1 MNFGEKLRRL
11 RTENNLTQPELAEA
25 TSIEQS
31 YLSKLENGKSLPSND
46 VLNKVLDVF
55 DLEVGDLVDDLD
67 QGSRNQLRHV
77 PDVAAYINQEKQ
89 RLIGNRQRWL
99 LISAL
104 LLSSGA
110 ALIYG
115 GTVNLFFSNFVYE
128 YTSYGVINPGESKE
142 VFVDFSLS
150 VQHSGGPGENR
161 AAAIDAINARRDEEY
176 LQAREFRGNTF
187 NVPVAG
193 GSRTY
198 HLERE
203 VEIDPWQNK
212 AIAFVGMFLMM
223 LGLVGIVLERKLS
236 RPG

>member
-11 RTENNLTQPELAEA
+11 RTEKNLTQPELAEA

-46 VLNKVLDVF
+46 VLNKILDVF
-55 DLEVGDLVDDLD
+55 GLEVGDLVDDLD

-77 PDVAAYINQEKQ
+77 PDIAAYINQEKQ

-115 GTVNLFFSNFVYE
+115 GTVSLFFANFVYE
-128 YTSYGVINPGESKE
+128 YTSYGVIQPGESKE
-142 VFVDFSLS
+142 VFVDFSVS
-150 VQHSGGPGENR
+150 VRRADDNGRN
-161 AAAIDAINARRDEEY
+161 AAARIDAINARRDEEY
-176 LQAREFRGNTF
+176 LQSPTFRGNTF
-187 NVPVAG
+187 NVPVSG

-236 RPG
+236 HPG